1 MWRYFPLPDNYP
13 MKVTII
19 IDDGEAETTVSRNIR
34 NGYLADVLTVFE
46 DTLKATGFSYV
57 NSLAAEKKDGSLT
70 WSDT

>member
-1 MWRYFPLPDNYP
+1 MPDNYP

>member
-1 MWRYFPLPDNYP
+1 MLDDRS
-13 MKVTII
+13 MKVTVI

-34 NGYLADVLTVFE
+34 DGYLADVLTVFE

>member
-1 MWRYFPLPDNYP
+1 MPDNYP

-34 NGYLADVLTVFE
+34 DGYLADVLTVFE

>member
-1 MWRYFPLPDNYP
+1 LPDNYP

>member
-1 MWRYFPLPDNYP
+1 MPDNYP

-57 NSLAAEKKDGSLT
+57 NSLAVEKKDGSLT